1 VNNKIIKHE
10 IFVSLGIQIYIIMMF
25 ERSLND
31 GKKMLFT
38 PGPVMTTKR
47 VKMAALAPDICHRK
61 PVFEK
66 LYSDIRN
73 NLLKL
78 FRGGKDEY
86 TTIVV
91 SGSGTSSNESVLS
104 SVIDGNKKVLLISN
118 GEFGNRLKNI
128 INCYKIGL
136 NLVEY
141 KWAEYPNLAEI
152 ENELKNDKDINL
164 ISMVYHETSTGM
176 INPVHEVGK
185 LARKYNK
192 MYHVDAISA
201 IGGEDVNVKRDNI
214 DFCTGVPNKALGG
227 QPGVSFI
234 CVRRAKISRIENI
247 PRRNIYL
254 NLQHHIRE
262 AEEHNQTPNTPSVI
276 MFFTLN
282 EALKELFEEGLHNRI
297 RRYQEDATIIRKG
310 LRELNLEFLLKDE
323 SVMSNTVTSVFL
335 PVEIDVNGFINEMD
349 KEGYVLYLGKGPLLK
364 RNLFQVANMG
374 QIFPED
380 CKELIRVLERFL

>member
-1 VNNKIIKHE
+1 MIEKKI
-10 IFVSLGIQIYIIMMF
+10 
-25 ERSLND
+25 
-31 GKKMLFT
+31 LFA
-38 PGPVMTTKR
+38 PGPVMTAKR
-47 VKMAALAPDICHRK
+47 VKMAALAPDICHRR

-66 LYSDIRN
+66 QYSDIRL

-78 FRGGKDEY
+78 FHGDKDEY
-86 TTIVV
+86 TTVVV
-91 SGSGTSSNESVLS
+91 SGSGTSANETVLS
-104 SVIDGNKKVLLISN
+104 SVVDSNKKVLLISN

-128 INCYKIGL
+128 ISCYGIGL
-136 NLVEY
+136 NLVKY
-141 KWAEYPNLAEI
+141 KWADYPDLTEI
-152 ENELKNDKDINL
+152 ENQLKTDKDISL

-185 LARKYNK
+185 LARKYDK

-214 DFCTGVPNKALGG
+214 DFCTGVPNKAVGG
-227 QPGVSFI
+227 QTGVSFI
-234 CVRRAKISRIENI
+234 CVRRANIGRIENI

-254 NLQHHIRE
+254 NLQHHIKE
-262 AEEHNQTPNTPSVI
+262 AEKHNQTPNTPSVT
-276 MFFTLN
+276 MFLTLN
-282 EALKELFEEGLHNRI
+282 EALKVLFEEGIQKRI
-297 RRYQEDATIIRKG
+297 KRYQEDATIIRKG

-335 PVEIDVNGFINEMD
+335 PVEIDAKDFINEMD
-349 KEGYVLYLGKGPLLK
+349 NEGYVVYLGKGSLLK

-380 CKELIRVLERFL
+380 CREFLKVLKRILRERYKY